1 MWKDLE
7 DRYGQTFAAQ
17 VYSFHTELFD
27 IVQEPNMTISVY
39 FTKIKS
45 IWDQLDA
52 PDPIP
57 VCSCQGCACNLTK
70 KVLKSQKNQRLIRF
84 FNEALRALQSSAIQH
99 PDDGGLTKPFP
110 CILVA
115 VTRRKEIQY
124 G

>member
-45 IWDQLDA
+45 IWDQHNVLD
-52 PDPIP
+52 PLPL
-57 VCSCQGCACNLTK
+57 CSFYGRACNLTK
-70 KVLKSQKNQRLIRF
+70 RMLK
-84 FNEALRALQSSAIQH
+84 
-99 PDDGGLTKPFP
+99 
-110 CILVA
+110 
-115 VTRRKEIQY
+115 
-124 G
+124 